1 MTENQQKIRIDLHQR
16 QTQAMDA
23 IDRLAKEQASKKS
36 PQTAEVLYGGAKG
49 GGKSVFGCVWCYNE
63 AIQIIQRFKLQ
74 PTKYPIPLAFMGR
87 KQSVDFTNT
96 TLETWKKMIP
106 PNNYTI
112 RSQDKEIIIK
122 DTVKLCYG
130 GFDRSETVNK
140 FNSGEFAYYF
150 VDQAEELTLDDMS
163 LLRGTLRL
171 KINNTRLEYKG
182 LLSANPR
189 QCWLKDEFILQKH
202 PARQFIQALPS
213 DNPHLAAGYVERL
226 ADAFKHRPELLEA
239 YLHGSWDSVEGA
251 DQLISEKNIRA
262 AMLFRFYSPVITFIS
277 CDPARMGDDETVI
290 YIWHNTTPIAQ
301 KIYGKLTSDR
311 LQNLLHVLALEHKA
325 THVVIEEDGLG
336 GPIVDHQRKI
346 SAGKYQVIG
355 ITSGSGA
362 DDSDKYF
369 NKRAEVYCDVS
380 DRFAA
385 GEISLDIDWMPDGDR
400 QTLISQLC
408 TPTYDFRGS
417 KILIEAKDS
426 IKKRISRSPDRADAF
441 VLGQYIYPQ
450 LRRQSKDNPNATSR
464 KPKKKR
470 STWAA

>member
-1 MTENQQKIRIDLHQR
+1 MTVNQQKIRIDLHQR
-16 QTQAMDA
+16 QTQAMDL
-23 IDRLAKEQASKKS
+23 LAMPNVDEL
-36 PQTAEVLYGGAKG
+36 LYGGAKG
-49 GGKSVFGCVWCYNE
+49 GGKSVLGCVWSYAE
-63 AIQIIQRFKLQ
+63 AKRIIKKFNLK
-74 PTKYPIPLAFMGR
+74 PTKYPIPLGFLGR
-87 KQSVDFTNT
+87 KQSVDFNDT

-106 PNNYTI
+106 ASNYII
-112 RSQDKEIIIK
+112 RSQDKEIVIEN
-122 DTVKLCYG
+122 TVKLCYG

-140 FNSGEFAYYF
+140 FNSAEFGFYF

-163 LLRGTLRL
+163 LLRGSLRL
-171 KINNTRLEYKG
+171 KINGRDLDYKG

-189 QCWLKDEFILQKH
+189 QCWLKDDFILQKH
-202 PARQFIQALPS
+202 PGRRFVQALPA
-213 DNPHLAAGYVERL
+213 DNPHLAAGYVNRL
-226 ADAFKHRPELLEA
+226 TDAFKHRPELLEA
-239 YLHGSWDSVEGA
+239 YLYGSWDSVEGA

-262 AMLFRFYSPVITFIS
+262 AMLLRFYPPVITFIS

-290 YIWHNTTPIAQ
+290 YVWNNTTPIAQ

-362 DDSDKYF
+362 DDSDKYY

-380 DRFAA
+380 ERFAR

-400 QTLISQLC
+400 QALISQLC

-417 KILIEAKDS
+417 KILIEAKAS
-426 IKKRISRSPDRADAF
+426 IKKKINRSPDRADAF
-441 VLGQYIYPQ
+441 VLGEYIYPQ